1 MAALTAD
8 LISETKPRGGRNS
21 YVVKN
26 GVQIFAGSLVNID
39 ADGFMDKH
47 ADTTAHR
54 FIGIALEGAT
64 GNTSASPPVE
74 IRVDESGT
82 TLRSVT
88 VASAVQAS
96 VNSLVHC
103 TTDNPADMTM
113 SAGSHIKAVGIV
125 TRYIS
130 AGVAD
135 VELLTPAEHQAI
147 Y

>member
-8 LISETKPRGGRNS
+8 LISNTKPRAGRNS

-39 ADGFMDKH
+39 AAGYLDKH
-47 ADTTAHR
+47 ADTSGHR
-54 FIGIALEGAT
+54 FIGIALAGAT
-64 GNTSASPPVE
+64 GDTSASSPPEV
-74 IRVDESGT
+74 RVNQEGF
-82 TLRSVT
+82 TLLKAT

-96 VNSLVHC
+96 VNSQVHC
-103 TTDNPADMTM
+103 TTDNPADLTM
-113 SAGSHIKAVGIV
+113 VAGSNIKAVGVV
-125 TRYIS
+125 TRFHS

-135 VELLTPAEHQAI
+135 VELFSPMEHQSI